1 MEKNHKRIETKSSR
15 TAEMTCVSRAA
26 SYFEKNKCYKSNDYI
41 APKLLPGFMIPFV
54 KMSVVRNIYKKVGSP
69 KGIFEYIIARTK
81 FIDSVFI
88 ENLEAGFQQIVIFGA
103 GFDSRGI
110 RFISSYP
117 DASIFELDVPTTQN
131 AKLTQLEKRN
141 ISIPKNINF
150 IAINFNK
157 ESFIDKLVQ
166 SGFEKNKK
174 TLFLLEGI
182 LMYLDSDS
190 VKETF
195 QMISDNTIKG
205 SEIIF
210 DFVYSSVL
218 KQEHRYYGEKDI
230 AKYVQNTGEG
240 WTFGIGE
247 EELELFLEEYS
258 LKLKDRIDSKALEDL
273 FFKNANGE
281 LQGKINGTH
290 CIVRATA

>member
-1 MEKNHKRIETKSSR
+1 MKNKQKRIETKSSR

-26 SYFEKNKCYKSNDYI
+26 SYFEKNKYYKSNDYI
-41 APKLLPGFMIPFV
+41 APKLLPGFMVPFV
-54 KMSVVRNIYKKVGSP
+54 KMSIVRNLYKKVGSP
-69 KGIFEYIIARTK
+69 KGIFEYIVARTK

-110 RFISSYP
+110 RFISGYP

-131 AKLTQLEKRN
+131 AKITQLKKRN
-141 ISIPKNINF
+141 ISIPKNIDF
-150 IAINFNK
+150 ISIDFNK
-157 ESFIDKLVQ
+157 LIQ

-174 TLFLLEGI
+174 TLFLLEGL
-182 LMYLDSDS
+182 LMYLDSYS
-190 VKETF
+190 VQETF
-195 QMISDNTIKG
+195 QMISDNTIKE

-230 AKYVQNTGEG
+230 AKYVKNVGEG

-247 EELELFLEEYS
+247 EELELFLENYS
-258 LKLKDRIDSKALEDL
+258 LKVKEKKDSKALEDL
-273 FFKNANGE
+273 FFKDENGE

-290 CIVRATA
+290 CIVRAAV